1 MSFQAGILKVQ
12 APKIKEEEERV
23 LLPGSVCL
31 LYPVGYSAH
40 GNGLLAWNVY
50 WEALGW
56 GEGHQGLEKQD
67 LPWVC
72 VQKRQSGAGVLCS
85 PGNSRFLLCF
95 LSWDLW
101 SFSLCFSCSM
111 LHKTRESSLTTS
123 PPLYTH
129 THTHSHTL
137 LWGMLRTW
145 HSSCFESGI

>member
-31 LYPVGYSAH
+31 LYPVGYSVH

-56 GEGHQGLEKQD
+56 GEGHQDLEKQD

-72 VQKRQSGAGVLCS
+72 VQKRQSGFQKAYLAWSQKVTEFHVFASSMKTLSFKVLVGLTWRRGIVKIKISGFQAYWVMKQYRWPLS
-85 PGNSRFLLCF
+85 PLPINR
-95 LSWDLW
+95 
-101 SFSLCFSCSM
+101 
-111 LHKTRESSLTTS
+111 K
-123 PPLYTH
+123 
-129 THTHSHTL
+129 
-137 LWGMLRTW
+137 LRT
-145 HSSCFESGI
+145 H